1 MTTIANFTTL
11 HEADLARMR
20 LETAGIPCFLP
31 QEAEG
36 ACVGV
41 VPLIIGYRLQ
51 VAEAD
56 IPRAAE
62 ILRETPEVI

>member
-11 HEADLARMR
+11 YEADLARMR
-20 LETAGIPCFLP
+20 LEAEGIACFLP

-41 VPLIIGYRLQ
+41 VPLIIGFRLQ

-56 IPRAAE
+56 ITRAAE
-62 ILRETPEVI
+62 ILRESPEAS